1 MSIEEYVARIEN
13 PCGKERDFF
22 VMFKQDKKDEATMKI
37 LKKAKVEKS
46 ISRVLFELSF
56 KNITFRLYGSGK
68 AIFRNLDGEEEL
80 RNVLVS
86 LLK

>member
-1 MSIEEYVARIEN
+1 MSIEEYVDKIEN

-22 VMFKQDKKDEATMKI
+22 VMFKQDKKDEAIVKI